1 MNLTPEELARDPN
14 TSLDI
19 LERLAKTSKDDLVLA
34 AVAENPNTSPEL
46 LIELFDRYPYQVL
59 NNPALELI
67 LLEQPDI
74 IEKFCERN
82 KYFFNCWRI
91 PSLILDWAVIN
102 INYFEVCQAIASNQL
117 IPVFYLEKIWF
128 SGNIDVRGSIARN
141 ISTPIFCLEQLY

>member
-34 AVAENPNTSPEL
+34 PVAENPNTSPEL

-74 IEKFCERN
+74 IEKF
-82 KYFFNCWRI
+82 
-91 PSLILDWAVIN
+91 
-102 INYFEVCQAIASNQL
+102 
-117 IPVFYLEKIWF
+117 
-128 SGNIDVRGSIARN
+128 
-141 ISTPIFCLEQLY
+141 